1 MTSRRD
7 FSKALA
13 IAFIGVA
20 VMSVMRV
27 GVAAA
32 QDVPILLLGRV
43 EWIAGQVMVI
53 GLEGAVIAAGGPA
66 AINVDLSQVDQDEY
80 RALVTGDRVLVM
92 GTVSEARDRVIA
104 TSVQRVPPYAAFAT
118 SEGRSQ

>member
-53 GLEGAVIAAGGPA
+53 GLEGAS
-66 AINVDLSQVDQDEY
+66 SQPV
-80 RALVTGDRVLVM
+80 
-92 GTVSEARDRVIA
+92 ARRPS
-104 TSVQRVPPYAAFAT
+104 TSICRKSIRMST
-118 SEGRSQ
+118 EHW